1 MAESAPGSSR
11 HGEAGGEGGN
21 HISYPS
27 GERSG
32 DERQGGTEALPRVKP
47 VLFYA
52 IMWAMVALPFLAAVV
67 LFSVS
72 LIAYDILQHPE
83 RHQSTRR
90 VWDVIATDLY
100 YLYEANIWQNQKDCV
115 QYDDKLLY
123 KPSSGCHFVNK
134 EFSTDLNFSEDGR
147 LAHSTLTSASRRPMF
162 FAGDSDTMGWG
173 VNNDE
178 TFPALIASKVEV
190 PVLNLGVASYGTVRE
205 VIRIRMHPRFQD
217 ANCIVYQYSWN
228 DFDENSVFL
237 AMGALPPPTP
247 ERFEALLADY
257 GKRKINLQ
265 DVMLQ
270 TFDFLVNHPL
280 ATVASIFGW
289 HEFPLEDDDPLNEN
303 GGTPREETEDA
314 KVFLSVLASFP
325 EMNAKK
331 VFVIGPPRFISA
343 LIRETLPAN
352 IFPLQVDVKDGEL
365 YPLDKHPNKQGH
377 LEIAAQILEQLQR
390 TEQGRHCL
398 AGEP

>member
-11 HGEAGGEGGN
+11 QRETDGEGENG
-21 HISYPS
+21 SAS

-32 DERQGGTEALPRVKP
+32 DGRQGGTEALPRVKS
-47 VLFYA
+47 VLFHA
-52 IMWAMVALPFLAAVV
+52 IMWAIVTLPLTAAVV
-67 LFSVS
+67 LVSVS
-72 LIAYDILQHPE
+72 LITYDILQHPE
-83 RHQSTRR
+83 RHQSARR

-100 YLYEANIWQNQKDCV
+100 YLYGANLWQNQKDCV
-115 QYDDKLLY
+115 QYDDRLLY
-123 KPSSGCHFVNK
+123 KPSSGCRFVNK
-134 EFSTDLNFSEDGR
+134 EFSTDLTFSEDGR
-147 LAHSTLTSASRRPMF
+147 LTDSTLTSASGRPLF

-173 VNNDE
+173 VNDDE
-178 TFPALIASKVEV
+178 TFPALIASRVEV

-205 VIRIRMHPRFQD
+205 VMRVRMHPRFQE

-247 ERFEALLADY
+247 EKFEALLGDY
-257 GKRKINLQ
+257 GKRKIGIQ

-270 TFDFLVNHPL
+270 AFDFLVNHPL

-289 HEFPLEDDDPLNEN
+289 HEFPLEDDDPLNES
-303 GGTPREETEDA
+303 GGTPREEAEDA
-314 KVFLSVLASFP
+314 KAFLAVLGSFP
-325 EMNAKK
+325 EMDAKK

-343 LIRETLPAN
+343 LIREPLPEN
-352 IFPLQVDVKDGEL
+352 ILPLSVDLKDTDW

-377 LEIAAQILEQLQR
+377 REIAAQVLEQLQQ

>member
-11 HGEAGGEGGN
+11 QRETDGEGENG
-21 HISYPS
+21 SAS

-32 DERQGGTEALPRVKP
+32 DGRQGGTEALPRVKS
-47 VLFYA
+47 VLFHA
-52 IMWAMVALPFLAAVV
+52 IMWAIVTLPLTAAVV
-67 LFSVS
+67 LVSVS
-72 LIAYDILQHPE
+72 LITYDILQHPE
-83 RHQSTRR
+83 RHQSARR

-100 YLYEANIWQNQKDCV
+100 YLYGANLWQNQKDCV
-115 QYDDKLLY
+115 QYDDRLLY
-123 KPSSGCHFVNK
+123 KPSSGCRFVNK
-134 EFSTDLNFSEDGR
+134 EFSTDLTFSEDGR
-147 LAHSTLTSASRRPMF
+147 LTDSTLTSASGRPLF

-173 VNNDE
+173 VNDDE
-178 TFPALIASKVEV
+178 TFPALIASRVEV

-205 VIRIRMHPRFQD
+205 VMRIRMHPRFQD

-247 ERFEALLADY
+247 EKFEALLGDY
-257 GKRKINLQ
+257 GKRKIGIQ

-270 TFDFLVNHPL
+270 AFDFLVNHPL

-289 HEFPLEDDDPLNEN
+289 HEFPLEDDDPLKS
-303 GGTPREETEDA
+303 GGTPREEAEDA
-314 KVFLSVLASFP
+314 KAFLAVLGSFP
-325 EMNAKK
+325 EMDAKK

-343 LIRETLPAN
+343 LIREPLHENILP
-352 IFPLQVDVKDGEL
+352 LSVDLKDTDW

-377 LEIAAQILEQLQR
+377 REIAAQVLEQLQQ